1 MERLG
6 EEAAKAADDQID
18 AMRSTFEAA
27 QSKMTRER
35 DEAVAAAHDIRIEL
49 TARADQVKDL
59 HETIKALRAE
69 ISDERKRLGRKLPLQ
84 DRQRRWSKVERSF
97 RNYAVQ
103 RC

>member
-1 MERLG
+1 
-6 EEAAKAADDQID
+6 
-18 AMRSTFEAA
+18 MRSTFEAA

-69 ISDERKRLGRKLPLQ
+69 ISDERKRLGRAETARRKFETQAHALSVDLKNMTGARPAGQ
-84 DRQRRWSKVERSF
+84 SAIRQKHSP
-97 RNYAVQ
+97 
-103 RC
+103 